1 MCVCLKALLLGC
13 FPLPLLSSSPLFSLK
28 DCGENTLP
36 AHHNVSVSSTSIHC
50 SPRTYLCSLQEKKT
64 NKKNPYILLSLD
76 STPPPSPPPLL
87 FPLRSRSLSFDI
99 VSSLQTPIQLW
110 HYASWSFTLR
120 GLCPVRLRPH
130 SGSDPRASVT
140 LCLMLYSKW
149 GCRISQALSQSKNPN
164 I

>member
-13 FPLPLLSSSPLFSLK
+13 FPLPFLSCRLPLSFLSRTVVKTLFPPITMCLSLPHAYTVVP
-28 DCGENTLP
+28 GHT
-36 AHHNVSVSSTSIHC
+36 SVLSRKKKKKSTSYCRSI
-50 SPRTYLCSLQEKKT
+50 PL
-64 NKKNPYILLSLD
+64 
-76 STPPPSPPPLL
+76 PPSPPPLL
-87 FPLRSRSLSFDI
+87 FPLHFHSLSFDI

-120 GLCPVRLRPH
+120 GLCPVRLRSH
-130 SGSDPRASVT
+130 SRSDPRASVT